1 MKRSRLLFTFLPL
14 PIDWL
19 MVWGAFLLAY
29 WARAHQ
35 WFGVPEVTY
44 MLPWGEYVGLTSLIA
59 TVWVVIFATT
69 SIYNRQPSDKLGSL
83 LYQIFAG
90 VSISLALFIIVLFGL
105 KETFFSRLIAAYAWG
120 FSILLVFCGR
130 LLLSAGQRILAKFGY
145 QREHIVI
152 IGHGTTADE
161 LADHCKKNLAL
172 VKIIDPTEL
181 LETENPGAL
190 INVEQT
196 DQIIFTS
203 DSGNHNGLELQLI
216 EFCEQ
221 HGIRFKYVPSKVQLR
236 SLNLFSEVIKGHPL
250 LEIKP
255 TALDGWGRIIKRV
268 FDFLFAAIAI
278 ILLAPVMI
286 IIAILIKL
294 NSTGPALYI
303 QNRPGQFGKEFNFYK
318 FRSMY
323 THLSTG
329 EQYGGREAEN
339 LLDQLRQH
347 SNEATG
353 PLFKMKNDPRVT
365 KIGKWLRKTSLD
377 ELPQLFNVLDGDMSI
392 VGPRPPLVNEYVQ
405 YSKEQN
411 RRMLVKPGLTGLW
424 QVSGRSDSVFDEYIK
439 LDLYYIEHWSLWLD
453 IQIIL
458 KTIWAVITHKG
469 AY

>member
-1 MKRSRLLFTFLPL
+1 
-14 PIDWL
+14 
-19 MVWGAFLLAY
+19 
-29 WARAHQ
+29 
-35 WFGVPEVTY
+35 
-44 MLPWGEYVGLTSLIA
+44 
-59 TVWVVIFATT
+59 
-69 SIYNRQPSDKLGSL
+69 
-83 LYQIFAG
+83 
-90 VSISLALFIIVLFGL
+90 
-105 KETFFSRLIAAYAWG
+105 
-120 FSILLVFCGR
+120 
-130 LLLSAGQRILAKFGY
+130 
-145 QREHIVI
+145 
-152 IGHGTTADE
+152 
-161 LADHCKKNLAL
+161 
-172 VKIIDPTEL
+172 
-181 LETENPGAL
+181 
-190 INVEQT
+190 
-196 DQIIFTS
+196 
-203 DSGNHNGLELQLI
+203 
-216 EFCEQ
+216 
-221 HGIRFKYVPSKVQLR
+221 
-236 SLNLFSEVIKGHPL
+236 
-250 LEIKP
+250 
-255 TALDGWGRIIKRV
+255 
-268 FDFLFAAIAI
+268 
-278 ILLAPVMI
+278 MI

>member
-1 MKRSRLLFTFLPL
+1 MKRSRLVFTFLPV

-19 MVWGAFLLAY
+19 MIWGAFLLAY
-29 WARAHQ
+29 WVRAQQ
-35 WFGVPEVTY
+35 WFGAPAVTY
-44 MLPWGEYVGLTSLIA
+44 MLPWEEYLRLTSLIA
-59 TVWVVIFATT
+59 TAWVVIFATT
-69 SIYNRQPSDKLGSL
+69 GIYHRQANDKLGSL

-120 FSILLVFCGR
+120 FGIIFVFLGR
-130 LLLSAGQRILAKFGY
+130 LLWAAGQRLLSKLGY
-145 QREHIVI
+145 QQEHLVVV
-152 IGHGTTADE
+152 GDGALSAE
-161 LADHCKKNLAL
+161 LADHYKKQLAV
-172 VKIIDPTEL
+172 VKIIDPAAL
-181 LETENPGAL
+181 LETNDPGAL
-190 INVEQT
+190 INAEQT
-196 DQIIFTS
+196 DQIIFTG
-203 DSGNHNGLELQLI
+203 DNATHNGLELQLI

-236 SLNLFSEVIKGHPL
+236 SLNLFSEVINGHPL

-255 TALDGWGRIIKRV
+255 TALDGWGRIMKRL
-268 FDFLFAAIAI
+268 FDFLSAAVAI
-278 ILLAPVMI
+278 ILLSPVMI

-294 NSTGPALYI
+294 DSAGAALYV
-303 QNRPGQFGKEFNFYK
+303 QKRPGQFGKEFNFYK

-329 EQYGGREAEN
+329 EKYGGTEAEQ
-339 LLDQLRQH
+339 LLDELRQH
-347 SNEATG
+347 NNEATG
-353 PLFKMKNDPRVT
+353 PLFKMKNDPRIT

-392 VGPRPPLVNEYVQ
+392 VGPRPPLVNEYAQ
-405 YSKEQN
+405 YNKEQN
-411 RRMLVKPGLTGLW
+411 RRMLVKPGITGLW
-424 QVSGRSDSVFDEYIK
+424 QASGRSDSSFEEYIK

-458 KTIWAVITHKG
+458 KTIWAVFTHKG